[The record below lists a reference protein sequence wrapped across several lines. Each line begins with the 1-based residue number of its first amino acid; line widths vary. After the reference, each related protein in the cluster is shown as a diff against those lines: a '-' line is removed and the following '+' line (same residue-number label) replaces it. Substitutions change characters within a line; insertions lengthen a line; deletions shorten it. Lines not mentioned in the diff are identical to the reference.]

1 MAPIGLNT
9 LNSTDP
15 VAGRSFSVDSRGI
28 GSAWAENSQD
38 ELTLPHPTVPMDGYV
53 SEDSSLDTVSMDGHV
68 SEDSFL
74 EKSPEDSES
83 GHNTSVADIAK
94 SERIACYR
102 YDINSLLDWPK
113 QDV

>member
-53 SEDSSLDTVSMDGHV
+53 SEDSFLQQSLA
-68 SEDSFL
+68 
-74 EKSPEDSES
+74 DSES
-83 GHNTSVADIAK
+83 GQK
-94 SERIACYR
+94 FQLRI
-102 YDINSLLDWPK
+102 
-113 QDV
+113 